1 VVMEHVKPL
10 ENLTVSRHKMRL
22 MRSAKFPLAAQAPD
36 TKACSIN
43 QNLVS
48 KLS

>member
-1 VVMEHVKPL
+1 VVLEHVEPL
-10 ENLTVSRHKMRL
+10 ENLIMAQHERHFV
-22 MRSAKFPLAAQAPD
+22 RSVKFPLAGQTPD